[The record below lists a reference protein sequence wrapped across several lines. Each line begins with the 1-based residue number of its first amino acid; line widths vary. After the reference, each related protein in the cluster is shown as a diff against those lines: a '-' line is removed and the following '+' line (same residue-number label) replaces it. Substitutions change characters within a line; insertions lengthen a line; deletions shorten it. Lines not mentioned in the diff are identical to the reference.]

1 MVANHWFF
9 LIVEFNKGF
18 FFLKNFLTLSVTT
31 YLFGITLWVLWYFVD
46 QNVPFLIGE
55 GSWYYLP
62 HAARVLYVVYFGY
75 KAIPSL
81 YLAELS
87 GPYLLVPSMYSFD
100 TYLSSLI
107 SALSVPLS
115 IQVLRILSFTLGD
128 TASSPLN
135 KRNYK
140 HVYLITFISACF
152 NALVVNLYMSRN
164 NLSFPNAITDIEQ
177 VYRFFLG
184 DILGTVIVFIFL
196 ATLLLPLLRQARNQ

>member
-62 HAARVLYVVYFGY
+62 HAARVLCVVYFGY

-87 GPYLLVPSMYSFD
+87 GPYLLVPFMYSFD

-107 SALSVPLS
+107 SVLSVPLS
-115 IQVLRILSFTLGD
+115 IQVLRLLSFTLGD

-140 HVYLITFISACF
+140 HIYLITFISAGF
-152 NALVVNLYMSRN
+152 NAILVNLYLSRN
-164 NLSFPNAITDIEQ
+164 ELNFPGLITDIEQ
-177 VYRFFLG
+177 VSRFFVG
-184 DILGTVIVFIFL
+184 DIIGTVIVFVSLSYIL
-196 ATLLLPLLRQARNQ
+196 KPIIAQSRN